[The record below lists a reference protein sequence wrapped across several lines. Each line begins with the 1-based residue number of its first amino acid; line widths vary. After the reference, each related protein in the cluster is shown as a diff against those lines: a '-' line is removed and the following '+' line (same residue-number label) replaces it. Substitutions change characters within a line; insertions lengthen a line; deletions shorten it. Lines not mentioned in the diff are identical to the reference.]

1 MCQKSFELSREIGK
15 VESCPILKKPNM
27 PLAVWKLSTLVCGSW
42 CLLGSF
48 KLIMHE
54 EAWQGVLLLSL
65 LLITP
70 TAKTHTQP
78 VLQPALMDVVTS
90 AYSLWKV
97 CSGGGFVFIFLLVLG
112 VFFYTFQCRQGCLS
126 ISAVMHTSWDNGHP
140 LPPTSCLGPM

>member
-78 VLQPALMDVVTS
+78 VLQAALMDVVTS

-112 VFFYTFQCRQGCLS
+112 GVFFTLSSADRVVYPSVQSCTHHEIMGTPCLLQ
-126 ISAVMHTSWDNGHP
+126 AV
-140 LPPTSCLGPM
+140 